1 MRTGE
6 PCDHDEKMDYEGD
19 DDAPHPSRS
28 ACHVNGQSQIQKRKP
43 QENNDGP
50 HAEDFTWNTREN
62 VKQDDCKSEHIRKK
76 LNDTKITPID
86 IESTTSEIIN
96 DDDTPNVLIPHQLL
110 ESHTLE
116 KMVNNIR
123 PTLPPSC
130 HIATPFALSYA
141 NFSDVNWNQILNLC
155 SSQTL
160 PEDTIGTFFFPTFT
174 GNINFGHWHL
184 TIVDINDYG
193 NYGYI

>member
-1 MRTGE
+1 MLLLLIANLIILPVAISFFNDDLSLGRIVFNVISDTIFLCDIVLNFRTGK
-6 PCDHDEKMDYEGD
+6 DVSTFIFK
-19 DDAPHPSRS
+19 
-28 ACHVNGQSQIQKRKP
+28 NFFI
-43 QENNDGP
+43 
-50 HAEDFTWNTREN
+50 
-62 VKQDDCKSEHIRKK
+62 KQDDCKSEHIRKK
-76 LNDTKITPID
+76 LNGTKITPID

-110 ESHTLE
+110 GSHTLK

-155 SSQTL
+155 SSQPL
-160 PEDTIGTFFFPTFT
+160 LEDTFGTFFFPTFNC
-174 GNINFGHWHL
+174 GYKGLRKLRIYNRL
-184 TIVDINDYG
+184 TWYR
-193 NYGYI
+193 